1 MPLPMITIV
10 PASLA
15 CGLAVVLQV
24 VALYGARK
32 WRGTTLMMPC
42 LWVATSAAA
51 LAVTAVIEIVWPNAE
66 GIGMSAIRF
75 AAYASTLCP
84 IVAVLGA
91 KRPQDRG
98 WQWVV
103 LTLWLVMVWPAVQAL
118 ANPAGPRVELAP
130 LWKMFVVGV
139 IALGPLNYITT
150 RNAKASLLTVVGQVI
165 LFLEVLGFAALSDWH
180 LPMALT
186 CFLLAAVT
194 VFVRREKTVQE
205 SKSLSKNPSPSP
217 SPEYRGGGFQMGS
230 NINTND
236 QQTARWLKFRNC
248 YGAFWGIR
256 ILQRVNETAGLRG
269 WPVQLTWHGFERN
282 GDQSPDAVQEA
293 EIEQTLDT
301 LLRRFF

>member
-15 CGLAVVLQV
+15 CGLAVLLQV

-51 LAVTAVIEIVWPNAE
+51 LAMMAVIEIVWPNEE
-66 GIGMSAIRF
+66 GIGMSAICF

-103 LTLWLVMVWPAVQAL
+103 LTLWLVMVWPAAQAL

-139 IALGPLNYITT
+139 IALGPLNYIAT
-150 RNAKASLLTVVGQVI
+150 RNTVPTLFTAIGQV
-165 LFLEVLGFAALSDWH
+165 VLLSEYLGIRESNIWH
-180 LPMALT
+180 LPAALT
-186 CFLLAAVT
+186 CFLLAAVIMAAP
-194 VFVRREKTVQE
+194 EIKKTSSGNVC
-205 SKSLSKNPSPSP
+205 
-217 SPEYRGGGFQMGS
+217 G
-230 NINTND
+230 T
-236 QQTARWLKFRNC
+236 QTTRWLKFRDC

-269 WPVQLTWHGFERN
+269 WPVQLTWHGFEKI
-282 GDQSPDAVQEA
+282 GDQSPDAAQEA

>member
-24 VALYGARK
+24 IALYGARK
-32 WRGTTLMMPC
+32 WRGTTLMLPC

-51 LAVTAVIEIVWPNAE
+51 LAVTAVLEIVWPNAV

-103 LTLWLVMVWPAVQAL
+103 LTLWLVMVWPAAQAL
-118 ANPAGPRVELAP
+118 ANPAGPRVELAT
-130 LWKMFVVGV
+130 LWKLFVVAV
-139 IALGPLNYITT
+139 IALGPLNYLAT
-150 RNAKASLLTVVGQVI
+150 RNAKASLLTVIGQV
-165 LFLEVLGFAALSDWH
+165 LLFSEFLGFLEAEAGELVASALI
-180 LPMALT
+180 
-186 CFLLAAVT
+186 CFLLAAVAVILPPVT
-194 VFVRREKTVQE
+194 EILV
-205 SKSLSKNPSPSP
+205 
-217 SPEYRGGGFQMGS
+217 PEVCRTQS
-230 NINTND
+230 T
-236 QQTARWLKFRNC
+236 RWLKFRNC

-256 ILQRVNETAGLRG
+256 ILQRVNETAGLRQ
-269 WPVQLTWHGFERN
+269 WPVQLTWHGFEMI
-282 GDQSPDAVQEA
+282 GEQLPDAAQEA
-293 EIEQTLDT
+293 EVEQTLDT
-301 LLRRFF
+301 LLRRFL

>member
-1 MPLPMITIV
+1 MPLPMITIM

-24 VALYGARK
+24 IVLYGARK
-32 WRGTTLMMPC
+32 WRGTTLMWPC

-51 LAVTAVIEIVWPNAE
+51 LAVTALLEIVWPNAE

-91 KRPQDRG
+91 KRPQDNG

-103 LTLWLVMVWPAVQAL
+103 FTLWLVMVWPAVQAL

-139 IALGPLNYITT
+139 IALGPLNYVAT
-150 RNAKASLLTVVGQVI
+150 RNTVTALFTAAGQV
-165 LFLEVLGFAALSDWH
+165 LLLSEYLGFRESNVWDLAA
-180 LPMALT
+180 ALT
-186 CFLLAAVT
+186 CFLLAAVIVIVIREQT
-194 VFVRREKTVQE
+194 VEQ
-205 SKSLSKNPSPSP
+205 SKGLSKNPSPSP
-217 SPEYRGGGFQMGS
+217 SPEYRGGGYQRGS
-230 NINTND
+230 LIYD
-236 QQTARWLKFRNC
+236 QQTAKWLKFRNC
-248 YGAFWGIR
+248 YGTFWGIR
-256 ILQRVNETAGLRG
+256 ILQRVNETATLRD
-269 WPVQLTWHGFERN
+269 WPVQLTWKGFEKVGNRT
-282 GDQSPDAVQEA
+282 PDAVQEA

>member
-15 CGLAVVLQV
+15 CGMAVVLQV
-24 VALYGARK
+24 VALYGAKK

-51 LAVTAVIEIVWPNAE
+51 LAVLAVNEIVWPNAD

-103 LTLWLVMVWPAVQAL
+103 LTLWLVIVWPAVQSL

-139 IALGPLNYITT
+139 VALGPLNYIAT
-150 RNAKASLLTVVGQVI
+150 RITVPTVLTAIGQAVLLS
-165 LFLEVLGFAALSDWH
+165 EYLGFRESNIWH
-180 LPMALT
+180 LPAALT
-186 CFLLAAVT
+186 CFLLAAVIMAA
-194 VFVRREKTVQE
+194 
-205 SKSLSKNPSPSP
+205 
-217 SPEYRGGGFQMGS
+217 PEMKKAGGS
-230 NINTND
+230 NVCRT
-236 QQTARWLKFRNC
+236 QTARWLKFRDC
-248 YGAFWGIR
+248 YGAFWAIR
-256 ILQRVNETAGLRG
+256 ILQRVNETAGLRD
-269 WPVQLTWHGFERN
+269 WPVQLTWHGFEKV
-282 GDQSPDAVQEA
+282 GEQLPDTVQEA

>member
-24 VALYGARK
+24 IALYGARK
-32 WRGTTLMMPC
+32 CRGTTLMLPC

-51 LAVTAVIEIVWPNAE
+51 LAVTAVLEIVWPNAV

-103 LTLWLVMVWPAVQAL
+103 LTQWLVMVWPAAQAL
-118 ANPAGPRVELAP
+118 ANPAGPRVELAT
-130 LWKMFVVGV
+130 LWKLFVVAV
-139 IALGPLNYITT
+139 ISLGPLNYLAT
-150 RNAKASLLTVVGQVI
+150 RNAIATLLTAAGQVI
-165 LFLEVLGFAALSDWH
+165 LFAEFLGFAGANDWH

-186 CFLLAAVT
+186 CFLMAAVIVT
-194 VFVRREKTVQE
+194 ATKAKKVDDAE
-205 SKSLSKNPSPSP
+205 SC
-217 SPEYRGGGFQMGS
+217 GA
-230 NINTND
+230 
-236 QQTARWLKFRNC
+236 QTARWLSFRDA
-248 YGAFWGIR
+248 YGAFWGLR
-256 ILQRVNETAGLRG
+256 ILQRVNETAGLRQ
-269 WPVQLTWHGFERN
+269 WPVQLTWHGFERL
-282 GDQSPDAVQEA
+282 GDESPEAVQEA
-293 EIEQTLDT
+293 EIEQAMDT
-301 LLRRFF
+301 LLRRFL

>member
-24 VALYGARK
+24 IALYGARK
-32 WRGTTLMMPC
+32 WRGTTLMLPC

-51 LAVTAVIEIVWPNAE
+51 LAVTAVLEIVWPNAE
-66 GIGMSAIRF
+66 GIGISAIRF

-103 LTLWLVMVWPAVQAL
+103 LTLWLVMVWPAAQAL
-118 ANPAGPRVELAP
+118 ANPAGPRVELAM
-130 LWKMFVVGV
+130 LWKLFIVGV
-139 IALGPLNYITT
+139 IALGPLNYMAT
-150 RNAKASLLTVVGQVI
+150 RNTVAALFCAVDKVLL
-165 LFLEVLGFAALSDWH
+165 LSEHLGFRQSSVWDLSA
-180 LPMALT
+180 ALT
-186 CFLLAAVT
+186 CFLLAAVIVMKERAKET
-194 VFVRREKTVQE
+194 HADVCGT
-205 SKSLSKNPSPSP
+205 
-217 SPEYRGGGFQMGS
+217 
-230 NINTND
+230 
-236 QQTARWLKFRNC
+236 QTARWLKFRDC
-248 YGAFWGIR
+248 YGAFWGLR
-256 ILQRVNETAGLRG
+256 ILLRVNETAVLRQ
-269 WPVQLTWHGFERN
+269 WPVRLAWHGFERV
-282 GDQSPDAVQEA
+282 GEQSPDGAQEA

>member
-42 LWVATSAAA
+42 LWVAISAAA

-103 LTLWLVMVWPAVQAL
+103 LTLWLVMVWPAAQAL

-139 IALGPLNYITT
+139 IALGPLNYLAT
-150 RNAKASLLTVVGQVI
+150 RNASASLLTAVGQVL
-165 LFLEVLGFAALSDWH
+165 LFGEFLGIPVGDDLAAALF
-180 LPMALT
+180 
-186 CFLLAAVT
+186 CFLLAAVVVILPDVT
-194 VFVRREKTVQE
+194 EIIV
-205 SKSLSKNPSPSP
+205 
-217 SPEYRGGGFQMGS
+217 PEVCRIQS
-230 NINTND
+230 
-236 QQTARWLKFRNC
+236 ARWLKFRNC

>member
-24 VALYGARK
+24 VALYGAKK

-51 LAVTAVIEIVWPNAE
+51 LAVLAVTEIVWPNAD

-103 LTLWLVMVWPAVQAL
+103 LTLWLVIVWPAAQSL

-130 LWKMFVVGV
+130 LWKLFVVGV
-139 IALGPLNYITT
+139 IALGPLNYIAT
-150 RNAKASLLTVVGQVI
+150 RNTVAALFTATGQVV
-165 LFLEVLGFAALSDWH
+165 LLSEYLGFRESNILH
-180 LPMALT
+180 LPAALT
-186 CFLLAAVT
+186 CFLLAAVMI
-194 VFVRREKTVQE
+194 FVRREKPAEGTM
-205 SKSLSKNPSPSP
+205 SLSKNPSPSP
-217 SPEYRGGGFQMGS
+217 SPEYRGGGFQSGS
-230 NINTND
+230 LICH

-256 ILQRVNETAGLRG
+256 ILQRVNEAAALRA
-269 WPVQLTWHGFERN
+269 WPVQLTWHGFEKVAE
-282 GDQSPDAVQEA
+282 QAPDAVQEA